1 MTESG
6 VGSNSVREA
15 FLLCRQSFV
24 SVMVFSFFINALM
37 LTPMFYMINVFDKA
51 VSTGSLST
59 LFSLA
64 VIAIFLYLLLGFFE
78 WIRSQVL
85 IHVGC
90 RLDVLLAPEFMHCVL
105 RAIRVLCMPLCLDQG
120 LCQI

>member
-64 VIAIFLYLLLGFFE
+64 VMLFSCTSCWAF
-78 WIRSQVL
+78 
-85 IHVGC
+85 
-90 RLDVLLAPEFMHCVL
+90 
-105 RAIRVLCMPLCLDQG
+105 RVDPLTSVNSCGMPS
-120 LCQI
+120 